1 METKPVTPDV
11 WDDFLEV
18 MGPRGGDS
26 GCFCM
31 YYRQKSSEF
40 EQNKGDQ
47 NKALIKEIVD
57 SGPAPGLI
65 GYREGEPVGWVQV
78 GPRDWY
84 GRLARSRVSK
94 PLDDREAWAITCFV
108 IPKAH
113 RRTSVASELLEA
125 AVEYARNQ
133 GAEVVEG
140 YPMDPRKDHVPDFW
154 SWMGF
159 ASMFEACGFEEVAR
173 RSETRPFMRRE
184 LGSP

>member
-1 METKPVTPDV
+1 MIQN
-11 WDDFLEV
+11 
-18 MGPRGGDS
+18 
-26 GCFCM
+26 
-31 YYRQKSSEF
+31 QKSSEF

-65 GYREGEPVGWVQV
+65 GYREGEPVGWVQI

-84 GRLARSRVSK
+84 GRLARSRIAK

-113 RRTSVASELLEA
+113 RRTGVASDLLEA

-159 ASMFEACGFEEVAR
+159 ASMFEACEFEEVAR